1 MAQAFV
7 GVCPEVYKMQV
18 AKKTKSKKDQ
28 LSKTNIWD
36 VVIIC
41 IFLNILQKM
50 LIPFCLKYFSTN
62 SNTPNSNTQWNYPLQ
77 HGDQAK

>member
-18 AKKTKSKKDQ
+18 SKKTKSKKDQ

-62 SNTPNSNTQWNYPLQ
+62 SNTPNSNT
-77 HGDQAK
+77 